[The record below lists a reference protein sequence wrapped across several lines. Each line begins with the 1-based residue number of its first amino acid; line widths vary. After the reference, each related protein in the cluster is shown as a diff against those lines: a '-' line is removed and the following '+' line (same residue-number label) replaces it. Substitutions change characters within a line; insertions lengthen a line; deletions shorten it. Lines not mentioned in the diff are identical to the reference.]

1 MKKEN
6 LKRYFQF
13 LLVVLAAGSIYPLIY
28 LRTAYQETILE
39 VFGISL
45 AQLNTI
51 FSALG
56 FAYLVG
62 YLPSGLLSDKFSAKW
77 LLVISLLGVGAGG
90 LWFAQIPDYQSVVII
105 FIIWGLFSVFT
116 FWSSH
121 MKLVKLLAEEGE
133 EGRFFGVLDGG
144 RGLVEAVLAAIA
156 IFIFSQIMK
165 TGDKRAAL
173 IGVIY
178 MYTIVLFV
186 VGLLVAIF
194 VKPENKA
201 NTANENRQPF
211 KLVDVLDVLKNKRV
225 YLHGAIIFMC
235 YAVTWAVYY
244 LGGFLETNIGVGPV
258 VVGTVMTIV
267 LWMRPVGGT
276 AAGFLADKFGKRN
289 IVRLALLGASIC
301 LILIS
306 ILPSGLVK
314 PVFYV
319 LVILTGL
326 FIYSIRGTYWSL
338 IADSKVDNRI
348 VGVAIGLVS
357 LIGYLP
363 DIILPTF
370 NSFLFRVFG
379 DNAGY
384 NAYFISTAIIGFIGI
399 ILVTIFDKVVKKEDC
414 A

>member
-1 MKKEN
+1 MKN
-6 LKRYFQF
+6 SNFQRYFQF
-13 LLVVLAAGSIYPLIY
+13 LLVVLAAGSIYPLLY

-39 VFGISL
+39 VFGLSL
-45 AQLNTI
+45 PQLNTI
-51 FSALG
+51 FTGLG

-62 YLPSGLLSDKFSAKW
+62 YLPSGFLSDKFSAKW

-90 LWFAQIPDYQSVVII
+90 LWFAQIPSYQSVVII
-105 FIIWGLFSVFT
+105 YILWGLFSVFT
-116 FWSSH
+116 FWGSH

-156 IFIFSQIMK
+156 VFIFSQIMK

-178 MYTIVLFV
+178 MYTITLFV
-186 VGLLVAIF
+186 IGLLVAIF
-194 VKPENKA
+194 VKSEVKGSSKNENK
-201 NTANENRQPF
+201 RPF
-211 KLVDVLDVLKNKRV
+211 KMSDALEVLRNKMV

-244 LGGFLETNIGVGPV
+244 LGGFLETNIGVDPV
-258 VVGTVMTIV
+258 TVGTVMTIV
-267 LWMRPVGGT
+267 LWMRPVGGM
-276 AAGFLADKFGKRN
+276 AGGFLADTFGKRN
-289 IVRLALLGASIC
+289 IVRLVILGASVC

-306 ILPSGLVK
+306 VLPYTFAK
-314 PVFYV
+314 PVFYL
-319 LVILTGL
+319 LVVFAGL
-326 FIYSIRGTYWSL
+326 FIYAIRGTYWSL
-338 IADSKVDNRI
+338 IADSKVDDRI
-348 VGVAIGLVS
+348 VGVAIGLIS
-357 LIGYLP
+357 QIGYVP

-370 NSFLFRVFG
+370 NSFLFKMFG

-384 NAYFISTAIIGFIGI
+384 NAYFIATALIGVIGI
-399 ILVTIFDKVVKKEDC
+399 ILVTVFDRIVKAEN